1 MEGREVFS
9 VLMEVMDN
17 GQLAVAPDFLDRLNL
32 KPGDK
37 LEIFE
42 DKGRF
47 YMENPSMAAYR
58 RVVKSARGIAKKYAN
73 PKLIPLEEGA
83 FERAMAEKHDKIS

>member
-1 MEGREVFS
+1 MGGDS
-9 VLMEVMDN
+9 MLLEVMDN
-17 GQLAVAPDFLDRLNL
+17 GQLAVASGFLERLHL

-42 DKGRF
+42 EQGRF

-58 RVVKSARGIAKKYAN
+58 RVAK
-73 PKLIPLEEGA
+73 A
-83 FERAMAEKHDKIS
+83 FEGEAEKAGFHNEEELMAYLKEVRKNTH

>member
-1 MEGREVFS
+1 M
-9 VLMEVMDN
+9 LMEVMDN

-58 RVVKSARGIAKKYAN
+58 RVAK
-73 PKLIPLEEGA
+73 A
-83 FERAMAEKHDKIS
+83 FEGEAEKAGFHSEEDLMSYLKGIRKEVRGY